1 MAPSKVSINRMSH
14 DVKVLLDGPPVGISA
29 WLPCENNAA
38 TVEAQIMGP
47 EGTPY
52 AGGLF
57 QLRILFPDRY
67 PHEPPNVKFKTK
79 VYHPNISHDGN
90 ICLSTLNMPPKARE
104 LKTHP
109 HLFRSRAEEWTR
121 KYANP
126 DGCLAAAVAISSI
139 GGQPSAI
146 TAGQSGAGAQEKAG
160 MNLVQGTGQEKE
172 PVLPAAT
179 GGRANTDEPEVS
191 RGGPASLGSLSAAQ
205 PFGQAT
211 AIAAGKGEM
220 PTRARNR
227 VAVREAAVIELAEAN
242 PKESSESKAV
252 DFDSTVY
259 NSANLGNG
267 TILYDARAAEASTSS
282 ETASVSE
289 IGNGNGKENGVSTN
303 GVHAST
309 SSNSNGNGVVAASSP
324 PVDAPAAPSK
334 PAAPS
339 PPVSEVAPM
348 STVSLDN
355 AMDPQ
360 AGGQIETVAATAPE
374 AKKPT
379 TAAGT
384 PYSNP
389 GGRWSQFKT
398 YSVFQRTFEIW
409 SFAFQFAWRY
419 VLLNQKFTYGKE
431 GMVPEAVSA
440 RKKELAIWLREGLVR
455 LGPTFIKIGQQF
467 STRVDV
473 LSPEFVKELEKLQ
486 ATAWLRHDNVPPF
499 DREAARSI
507 LEASLGKPVE
517 EVFEEFEMEP
527 IAAASL
533 GQVHLAR
540 LRSGQRVVVK
550 VQRPGLKDLF
560 DIDLK
565 NIRALAVWLQ
575 KVDPKTDGAA
585 RDWVAIYDECSR
597 ILYQEIDYRLE
608 GKNAD
613 RFRENFADVEWVKVP
628 KVYWEYSGQEVLVL
642 EYVPGTK
649 INDGPA
655 IDRLGLD
662 RKRLARLS
670 VESYLQQILRHG
682 FFHADPHPGNVA
694 VDPANGGRLIYYD
707 FGMMGSLAPEVKSG
721 LLELFYG
728 VYNRD
733 PDRCLEALTTMGV
746 YLPTGDKTAVRRT
759 AEFFLKG
766 FQERLDSQRAE
777 REAKGVDYNKSFKPQ
792 RTKAS
797 AGSFREERHDEAKE
811 RRRQILASIGEDLL
825 LAANDQPFRF
835 PATFTFVVRS
845 FTVLD
850 GIGKSLDPRFDISEI
865 AAPYARELLLEGN
878 PVGSK
883 LQREF
888 KKGLEN
894 QNRALKNL
902 FVGPNK
908 IDDIAVTMQRLERG
922 DLKLRVRALEA
933 ERALTRVQ
941 AWQRVIAAALAA
953 STLVNIGTVLS
964 VSALTTG
971 ATASFVGA
979 ALFGFMLLKNYLK
992 VLQLEKKEL
1001 QLSGQTV

>member
-1 MAPSKVSINRMSH
+1 SKVALAAKACYWTCNLKENSIRRSLTSNPEWTQPRCR
-14 DVKVLLDGPPVGISA
+14 VLPKM
-29 WLPCENNAA
+29 LPC
-38 TVEAQIMGP
+38 V
-47 EGTPY
+47 
-52 AGGLF
+52 
-57 QLRILFPDRY
+57 QLRPG
-67 PHEPPNVKFKTK
+67 KF
-79 VYHPNISHDGN
+79 
-90 ICLSTLNMPPKARE
+90 
-104 LKTHP
+104 
-109 HLFRSRAEEWTR
+109 
-121 KYANP
+121 
-126 DGCLAAAVAISSI
+126 
-139 GGQPSAI
+139 
-146 TAGQSGAGAQEKAG
+146 
-160 MNLVQGTGQEKE
+160 
-172 PVLPAAT
+172 
-179 GGRANTDEPEVS
+179 
-191 RGGPASLGSLSAAQ
+191 GGPIRHLRSAL
-205 PFGQAT
+205 PVRCLVRPRVLNGQH
-211 AIAAGKGEM
+211 
-220 PTRARNR
+220 ARNL
-227 VAVREAAVIELAEAN
+227 VAVREAAATELVEAN
-242 PKESSESKAV
+242 ATDSQNGKIVEV
-252 DFDSTVY
+252 DSTVV
-259 NSANLGNG
+259 SPANLSNG
-267 TILYDARAAEASTSS
+267 TILYDARAGEASAVS
-282 ETASVSE
+282 ETVGVDSNGNGF
-289 IGNGNGKENGVSTN
+289 GNGNGLHAIGNGSST
-303 GVHAST
+303 T
-309 SSNSNGNGVVAASSP
+309 SGSNGNGAAAANAFPMPPPAVQSKPVAAG
-324 PVDAPAAPSK
+324 PS
-334 PAAPS
+334 ASELPS
-339 PPVSEVAPM
+339 M

-360 AGGQIETVAATAPE
+360 AGGQIETVAATSTQDVR
-374 AKKPT
+374 KPT

-409 SFAFQFAWRY
+409 SFAFQFAFRY

-431 GMVPEAVSA
+431 GMTKEAVSA

-486 ATAWLRHDNVPPF
+486 DNVPPF
-499 DREAARSI
+499 DREAALSI
-507 LEASLGKPVE
+507 LEASLGSRVD
-517 EVFEEFEMEP
+517 EVFEEFDMEP

-540 LRSGQRVVVK
+540 LRGGQRVVVK

-613 RFRENFADVEWVKVP
+613 RFRENFTDVDWVKVP

-649 INDGPA
+649 INDGAA
-655 IDRLGLD
+655 IDKLGLD

-694 VDPANGGRLIYYD
+694 VDSANGGRLIYYD

-766 FQERLDSQRAE
+766 FQDRLEAQRAE
-777 REAKGVDYNKSFKPQ
+777 REAKGDDYSRSFKPQ
-792 RTKAS
+792 RTK
-797 AGSFREERHDEAKE
+797 DEAKE

-878 PVGSK
+878 PVTSK
-883 LQREF
+883 LEREF
-888 KKGLEN
+888 KKGLAN
-894 QNRALKNL
+894 QNRAIKNL

-908 IDDIAVTMQRLERG
+908 IEDIAATMQRLERG

-941 AWQRVIAAALAA
+941 AWQRVIVAALAA

-964 VSALTTG
+964 VSALTAG
-971 ATASFVGA
+971 ATASFAGA
-979 ALFGFMLLKNYLK
+979 AMFGLMLLKNYFK
-992 VLQLEKKEL
+992 VVQLEKKEL
-1001 QLSGQTV
+1001 QLSGQAA